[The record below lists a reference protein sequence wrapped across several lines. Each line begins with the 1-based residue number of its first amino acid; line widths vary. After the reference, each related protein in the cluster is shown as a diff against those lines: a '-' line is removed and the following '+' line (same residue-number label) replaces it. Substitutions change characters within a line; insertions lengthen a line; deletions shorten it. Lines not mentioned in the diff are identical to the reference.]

1 MHQLAYRN
9 RKIRFLALFVSAWC
23 TLTTGPMQAQQ
34 AGVPYS
40 RQDSLRGSITPERA
54 WWDLVYY
61 HLDIEVDPKHKSIQ
75 GKNTV
80 HYQVLQPFQTLQID
94 LQEPMEI
101 QGFFQEGRELPYRQ
115 EGPVYFVELALPQ
128 KIGEVNQLQIEYGGN
143 PRISP
148 NPPWSGGLTWEK
160 DKKGRPFIANSNQ
173 GDGASLWWPC
183 KDHMYDEPDSMLIS
197 VTVPD
202 PLMNVSNGRLRK
214 VEKSSAGKTTFHWFV
229 SSPIANYGVN
239 ISIADYAHFSEEY
252 LGEKG
257 PLTLDYYVLKENLE
271 KARVQFRDAPRLMR
285 AFEHWFGP
293 YPFYEDGFKLIE
305 VPYLGMEHQS
315 AVTYGN
321 GYQQGYKG
329 KDFSETGWGLTFD
342 YIIVHE
348 AGHEWFANN
357 ITYRD
362 IADMW
367 IHESFTTYS
376 ESLFLDYH
384 YGVNAGNAYLRG
396 ARQVIKN
403 DIPIIGDYDVNQRG
417 SGDMYFK
424 GANILHTLRQWIHQ
438 DEKWRAILRKMN
450 TIFYHQT
457 VSTQDIEEFLA
468 RETGLPLKPFF
479 DQYLRTAQVPVFQ
492 HYWKDHRLFYRWQG
506 VVDGFSMPVRIRQN
520 EVTHVL
526 YPTSSWE
533 STEALVPS
541 KRFETDPDIYIFTQQ
556 IQAP

>member
-1 MHQLAYRN
+1 MQQLAFQ
-9 RKIRFLALFVSAWC
+9 KIGSLALLC
-23 TLTTGPMQAQQ
+23 TTLYTLTLFPTQAQQ
-34 AGVPYS
+34 TSVPYS
-40 RQDSLRGSITPERA
+40 RQDSLRGSITEERE
-54 WWDLVYY
+54 WWDLLYY
-61 HLDIEVDPKHKSIQ
+61 HLDVEVDPRRKSIQ

-80 HYQVLQPFQTLQID
+80 HYKVLKSSQTLQID

-101 QGFFQEGRELPYRQ
+101 KGFYQEGREMPYRR
-115 EGPVYFVELALPQ
+115 EGNAYFVELELPQ
-128 KIGEVNQLQIEYGGN
+128 KVGEIHQLQVVYGGT

-160 DKKGRPFIANSNQ
+160 DQKGRPFIANSNQ

-214 VEKSSAGKTTFHWFV
+214 TEKPSPEKTTYHWFV

-257 PLTLDYYVLKENLE
+257 PLTLDYYVLRENLE
-271 KARVQFRDAPRLMR
+271 KALVQFKDAPRMMR

-342 YIIVHE
+342 YIIIHE

-384 YGVNAGNAYLRG
+384 YGVNAGNAYLQG
-396 ARQVIKN
+396 ARSVIKN
-403 DIPIIGDYDVNQRG
+403 DIPIIGDYGVNQRG

-424 GANILHTLRQWIHQ
+424 GANILHTLRQWIDQ

-450 TIFYHQT
+450 ATFYHQT
-457 VSTQDIEEFLA
+457 VSTQDIEGFLA
-468 RETGLPLKPFF
+468 RETGLPLQTFF
-479 DQYLRTAQVPVFQ
+479 DQYLRTAQVPLFQ
-492 HYWKDHRLFYRWQG
+492 HYWKDDRLYYRWQE
-506 VVDGFSMPVRIRQN
+506 VVDGFSMPVTVSQN
-520 EVTHVL
+520 NLTHVL
-526 YPTSSWE
+526 HPTAAWQ
-533 STEALVPS
+533 STDLLLPGRV
-541 KRFETDPDIYIFTQQ
+541 FEIDPNLYIFTQQ
-556 IQAP
+556 IRAPSE